1 MLAAPVVPV
10 KAGNDS
16 LVRIGLPIKVGPF
29 EVSAKS
35 ESDNPP
41 AVPLPSRLQPRTT
54 PSVFWFISQVA
65 LSRKRPGKT
74 LQAALASTAVKVPTV
89 VQVTW
94 ALFEVVATN

>member
-54 PSVFWFISQVA
+54 PKVVGFITQVA
-65 LSRKRPGKT
+65 LSRKRPGK
-74 LQAALASTAVKVPTV
+74 LPHAFLASTAVKVPAV
-89 VQVTW
+89 MQVTC